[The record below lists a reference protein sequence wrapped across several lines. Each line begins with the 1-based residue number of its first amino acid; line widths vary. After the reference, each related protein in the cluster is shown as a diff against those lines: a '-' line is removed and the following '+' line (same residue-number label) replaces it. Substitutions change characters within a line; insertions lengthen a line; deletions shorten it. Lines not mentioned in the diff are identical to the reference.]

1 MKNADPSG
9 IGSVLL
15 ESSNNSGGAGSFLGR
30 GSGFV
35 PASVLWSLS
44 NEPAVASASDSEM
57 GPSSSFLKL

>member
-1 MKNADPSG
+1 
-9 IGSVLL
+9 
-15 ESSNNSGGAGSFLGR
+15 LGR